1 MNFEKIGFDYI
12 IDTLDIVSKLG
23 RKSLKKVEF
32 SKDPIELEKEYENI
46 HSVIL
51 LLEKNPKIYTTIK
64 RKLSALKDIEGIVN
78 RLSNGYILDDIELF
92 EIKIFSMIS
101 QEIYEILREEYK
113 FLAPQNLEKVID
125 ILDPDK
131 LRIASF
137 HIYSSYSIELSE
149 VRKAIKETK
158 DETLYETEMQ
168 LEDDV
173 RKVISRKL
181 SNYNQVLKS
190 SVKRLGYL
198 DLVLAKA
205 HQTKKFNL
213 VRPVFGDK
221 TELKGIFN
229 PKVLKILEEK
239 EKKYQKV
246 DIALHNG
253 VTVITGANMS
263 GKTLTLKTLGLVQNM
278 AQMGFYIPA
287 IKGTI
292 QLVDEICL
300 SIGDTQSL
308 EEGLSSFA
316 GEMLEID
323 RIVKKIKKGV
333 RPLVLIDELA
343 RTTNPQE
350 GRALLKSVISILNN
364 YFIESVITTH
374 YDQVGEEVIKL
385 RVAGIKRDEL
395 EESISYENIED
406 YIDYSLI
413 EVDDDSVP
421 EEALTIGKLLKID
434 EDIINN
440 AYKYL

>member
-12 IDTLDIVSKLG
+12 IDTLEIVSRLG
-23 RKSLKKVEF
+23 KRALKGVEF
-32 SKDPIELEKEYENI
+32 SKDSLKLEKEFENLQ
-46 HSVIL
+46 SVITL
-51 LLEKNPKIYTTIK
+51 LDNNPKVYTTLK
-64 RKLSALKDIEGIVN
+64 RKLSALKDIESVVN
-78 RLSNGYILDDIELF
+78 RLSNGYVLDDVELF

-101 QEIYEILREEYK
+101 QEIYEILSEKYK

-190 SVKRLGYL
+190 SIKRLGYL

-205 HQTKKFNL
+205 YQAQKLNL
-213 VRPVFGDK
+213 VKPLFSNK
-221 TELKGIFN
+221 TEIKGIFN
-229 PKVLKILEEK
+229 PKVLKILEDK
-239 EKKYQKV
+239 EKRYQKI
-246 DIALHNG
+246 DITLHNG

-287 IKGTI
+287 QEGKI

-316 GEMLEID
+316 AEMLEID

-350 GRALLKSVISILNN
+350 GRALLKSVITILNN

-374 YDQVGEEVIKL
+374 YDQVGEEVVKL
-385 RVAGIKRDEL
+385 RVKGIKKDEVA
-395 EESISYENIED
+395 EDVNYKNIED

-413 EVDDDSVP
+413 EIDDDSVP

>member
-12 IDTLDIVSKLG
+12 IDTLDIVSRLG
-23 RKSLKKVEF
+23 KKALKSNEF
-32 SKDPIELEKEYENI
+32 SKDSEKLEKEYENL
-46 HSVIL
+46 HSVIT
-51 LLEKNPKIYTTIK
+51 LLESNSKIYTTIK
-64 RKLSALKDIEGIVN
+64 RKLSALKDIENIVN

-101 QEIYEILREEYK
+101 QEIYEILKENYK

-190 SVKRLGYL
+190 SIKRLGYL

-205 HQTKKFNL
+205 LQTQKLKL
-213 VRPVFGDK
+213 VRPTFGEK

-229 PKVLKILEEK
+229 PKVLKILEDK
-239 EKKYQKV
+239 DKTYQKI
-246 DIALHNG
+246 DITLHNG

-287 IKGTI
+287 IEGKI

-316 GEMLEID
+316 AEMLEID
-323 RIVKKIKKGV
+323 RIVKKIKKGI

-350 GRALLKSVISILNN
+350 GRALLKSVITILNN

-374 YDQVGEEVIKL
+374 YDQVGEDVVKL
-385 RVAGIKRDEL
+385 RVVGIKKTQLDED
-395 EESISYENIED
+395 INYKNIED
-406 YIDYSLI
+406 YIDYALV

>member
-12 IDTLDIVSKLG
+12 IDTLDIVSRLG
-23 RKSLKKVEF
+23 KRTLKSVEF
-32 SKDPIELEKEYENI
+32 SKDILKLEKEFENLQ
-46 HSVIL
+46 SVIT
-51 LLEKNPKIYTTIK
+51 LLENNPKIYTTLK
-64 RKLSALKDIEGIVN
+64 RKLSALKDIESIIN
-78 RLSNGYILDDIELF
+78 RLSNGYILDDVELF

-101 QEIYEILREEYK
+101 QEIYEILSENYK

-190 SVKRLGYL
+190 SIKRLGYL
-198 DLVLAKA
+198 DLILAKA
-205 HQTKKFNL
+205 HQAQKLNL
-213 VRPVFGDK
+213 VKPIFTNK
-221 TELKGIFN
+221 TELKGVFN
-229 PKVLKILEEK
+229 PKVLKILEDK
-239 EKKYQKV
+239 DKVYQKV
-246 DIALHNG
+246 DITLHNG

-287 IKGTI
+287 IEGKI

-316 GEMLEID
+316 AEMLEID

-350 GRALLKSVISILNN
+350 GRALLKSVITILNN

-374 YDQVGEEVIKL
+374 YDQVGEDVVKL
-385 RVAGIKRDEL
+385 RVKGIKKTEI
-395 EESISYENIED
+395 EEDVNCKNIED

>member
-23 RKSLKKVEF
+23 KRTLKKIEF
-32 SKDPIELEKEYENI
+32 SKNKIELEKEYDNLKI
-46 HSVIL
+46 VMAL
-51 LLEKNPKIYTTIK
+51 LKKNPKIYTTIK
-64 RKLSALKDIEGIVN
+64 RKLSALKDIEIITN

-101 QEIYEILREEYK
+101 QEIYEILSEKYK

-190 SVKRLGYL
+190 SIKRLGYL
-198 DLVLAKA
+198 DLILAKA
-205 HQTKKFNL
+205 HQAEKFNL
-213 VRPVFGDK
+213 IKPTFGEK
-221 TELKGIFN
+221 TELQGVFN
-229 PKVLKILEEK
+229 PKVLKILEDK

-246 DIALHNG
+246 DIKLHNG

-287 IKGTI
+287 LKGEI

-316 GEMLEID
+316 SEMLEID
-323 RIVKKIKKGV
+323 RIVKKIKKGL

-350 GRALLKSVISILNN
+350 GRALLKSVIEILNN
-364 YFIESVITTH
+364 YFIESIITTH
-374 YDQVGEEVIKL
+374 YDQVGKDVVKL
-385 RVAGIKRDEL
+385 RVKGIKKDEL
-395 EESISYENIED
+395 EDDVSYKNIED
-406 YIDYSLI
+406 YIDYSLV
-413 EVDDDSVP
+413 EVNDESVP